1 VEPAPGVSEFLNRT
15 GLHGG
20 GIMRKGVA
28 VTITASLLAGC
39 ATGAPGAREWTA
51 ACPPPNF
58 ATESLDRWFRLGW
71 SLAQGR
77 SGPQLEGYVD
87 NQWKQGADKMRL
99 VVERLDAS
107 GRVVGC
113 SEVWVGMVPAYSRT
127 FFLAAVPD
135 ANAQYRVRVLSF
147 DWQKIGAAPDRR
159 RGKRVAHRQGLRR
172 LRQRVLHLR
181 SGAVDL
187 RS

>member
-1 VEPAPGVSEFLNRT
+1 
-15 GLHGG
+15 
-20 GIMRKGVA
+20 MRKGVA

-51 ACPPPNF
+51 TCPPPNF
-58 ATESLDRWFRLGW
+58 ATESLDRWFRLSW

-159 RGKRVAHRQGLRR
+159 RGERVARRQGLRR